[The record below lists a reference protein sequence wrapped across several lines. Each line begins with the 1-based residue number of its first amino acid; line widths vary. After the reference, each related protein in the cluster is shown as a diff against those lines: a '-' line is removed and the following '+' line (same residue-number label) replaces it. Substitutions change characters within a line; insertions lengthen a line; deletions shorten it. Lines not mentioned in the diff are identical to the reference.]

1 MFKSKVVNNTIM
13 LYLMSFARLIFPLL
27 TLPYLTRVL
36 STDIYGFVSYVKS
49 CMTYM
54 QLIVDFGFILSAVKD
69 IVNANGDKDKIGTV
83 IGNTIVSKLLL
94 VVVAGIVMLVMCVT
108 IDILQL
114 NILYVVL
121 SFIAVACTTFLLDF
135 FFRGIEKM
143 QYITVI
149 FLISKGVSVL
159 LTFVLVKGD
168 STVIWIPVLDIVT
181 NLISVVI
188 SYGYIIKE
196 GYRVHFGGIKQCLAS
211 IADSFVYFL
220 SNVSTTA
227 FSALNTLLVGIY
239 MKDLTQVAYWSLC
252 LNVISA
258 IQGLYAPVTNSI
270 YPHMIREKNLGF
282 IHKVMK
288 LFMPIIVVGCAFVFV
303 VAKPALVI
311 LGGEQYTDAY
321 VLLRWMIPILF
332 FSFPVQVYGWPT
344 LGAVG
349 KTKEVTAST
358 IIAAAAQIAGLLVL
372 GLTNHFTVI
381 NLAILRFSTEAL
393 MMYIRMFFVYK
404 NKNEFSLQ

>member
-36 STDIYGFVSYVKS
+36 NTDTYGFVSYVKS

-83 IGNTIVSKLLL
+83 IGNTIISKLLL

-121 SFIAVACTTFLLDF
+121 SFIAVACTTFLFDF

-196 GYRVHFGGIKQCLAS
+196 GYRVHFGGIKQCLTS

-288 LFMPIIVVGCAFVFV
+288 LFMPIIVAGCAFVFV
-303 VAKPALVI
+303 VAKPTLVI
-311 LGGEQYTDAY
+311 LGGEQYTDAS

-332 FSFPVQVYGWPT
+332 FSFPAQVYGWPT